1 MFLSKKLLSPVC
13 IGLISVSVMTPLTV
27 DAKQVR
33 SQVAKNNFKASHPCP
48 SKGNLR
54 GSCPGYIID
63 HIIALASDNLISSR
77 RDFLLMPIKHHTN

>member
-48 SKGNLR
+48 SKHRYLHKLKEKALR
-54 GSCPGYIID
+54 CFLQSGKLFSG
-63 HIIALASDNLISSR
+63 IAIQH
-77 RDFLLMPIKHHTN
+77 FLHG